1 MIENQAIRQGDAR
14 FHDRRDAGRRL
25 AGVLATM
32 ELADPVVL
40 ALPRGGVP
48 VAFEVARG
56 LNAPLDLLMV
66 RKIGAPGFEEYGIGA
81 VVDGADPQVVLND
94 EAVAS
99 VHPPSGYVELETQ
112 RQLQEIERRR
122 SLYLGER
129 QPVSVARR
137 TAVVVDD
144 GVATGGTARAALL
157 ALKKAGA
164 RRVILA
170 VPVAPPDVIAD
181 LAKLADDVVCL
192 KTPPDFRAVG
202 LYYNDF
208 KQTDDREVIDLLRES
223 RVMLER
229 EALAGLK
236 RPPHP

>member
-208 KQTDDREVIDLLRES
+208 KQTDDREVIDLLSES
-223 RVMLER
+223 RVRLER